1 MQYITIFQNDH
12 KDETHE
18 VYFCEWNDTR
28 KAELLELFEF
38 LADFDSK
45 FDGDY
50 GEGYSFSYNLTTI
63 PESAVDALSGI
74 YTNGRTGVEF
84 RKHDDKTDESKQKYG
99 QFLYFIRQTAA
110 DYLRY
115 QRDWDERSC

>member
-12 KDETHE
+12 KDETHD
-18 VYFCEWNDTR
+18 VYFCEWNETR

-50 GEGYSFSYNLTTI
+50 GEGYSYSYNLGTI
-63 PESAVDALSGI
+63 PENAVDALSGI

-84 RKHDDKTDESKQKYG
+84 NTHNDKTPESKQKYD
-99 QFLYFIRQTAA
+99 QFLQFMRRTMQ
-110 DYLRY
+110 DYLRW
-115 QRDWDERSC
+115 QGDWDQRSC